1 MFTPQVVI
9 FDDFNL
15 KLKCKLIIRHN
26 VFSKQRER
34 NILTGIKYPLTANI
48 FLKEKQLKVR
58 NMISFYI
65 SEIENEKEKY

>member
-1 MFTPQVVI
+1 MKIDIIVLDHYDLLVQKFNYTKMFTPQVVI

-48 FLKEKQLKVR
+48 F
-58 NMISFYI
+58 
-65 SEIENEKEKY
+65 